1 MKKFKVLAL
10 ILTLAMTLNLVA
22 PVAHASEIIND
33 ATVQLNNVV
42 TSGDYSISGVENSTV
57 RYNIIINN
65 SDQTGQFAIVY
76 LDSPDYMYEYC
87 FTLNEIAISD
97 PQNIW
102 DDVESYCFSNENNW
116 TEVYLPAAV
125 VSEEVVQN
133 NSAIAQPYATADDV
147 EYFENWLTDKYG
159 DEYSGRLLSTK
170 TQNGTSM
177 YLKSGFQAYAHKDQT
192 YRLAQT
198 LTVVGFVT
206 GVLGLTAGASA
217 VSVIGFIAG
226 TGGML
231 FLGQSVY
238 KYTVELIGSAMI
250 PLQMERAILMACRT
264 NLFTILVIPIV
275 RRVHV
280 MLMKRLHQPPIF
292 LRLQFLIPI
301 RTSLMLPT
309 RNINRLVGKKVIFEI
324 T

>member
-22 PVAHASEIIND
+22 PVAYASEITND

-42 TSGDYSISGVENSTV
+42 TNGDYSISGVENSTV

-87 FTLNEIAISD
+87 FTLNEVSISHPD
-97 PQNIW
+97 NIW
-102 DDVESYCFSNENNW
+102 EDVQTHCFDNESNW
-116 TEVYLPAAV
+116 TEVYLPEAV
-125 VSEEVVQN
+125 VSEEAVQN
-133 NSAIAQPYATADDV
+133 DSIVQPYATADDV

-170 TQNGTSM
+170 TQNGTTM
-177 YLKSGFQAYAHKDQT
+177 YLKSGFQAYAYKDQT

-206 GVLGLTAGASA
+206 GILGLAAGATA
-217 VSVIGFIAG
+217 VGVIGAIAG

-238 KYTVELIGSAMI
+238 KYTVRANWFRYVTLSSGTGYPYGLSDKFIFYTGYSYSETGTCNVDEASASTSYIPSSSVYNSYTNIFNAAYDEYQQIGW
-250 PLQMERAILMACRT
+250 QEG
-264 NLFTILVIPIV
+264 NF
-275 RRVHV
+275 
-280 MLMKRLHQPPIF
+280 
-292 LRLQFLIPI
+292 
-301 RTSLMLPT
+301 
-309 RNINRLVGKKVIFEI
+309 
-324 T
+324 